1 MILIQIPS
9 ESDEVKTCVRL
20 QNIAMAAIRGSFR
33 STGFQFVGTEE
44 FYLFVR
50 STFWNP
56 DLPLLHPGWG
66 GFTPLH
72 YAALHG
78 NRVLVDLFLSNGAD
92 PNVTCDAG
100 QTAFH
105 FGCRWAR
112 ISSLLYN
119 PCLFLVIN
127 VCVNRQGNIY
137 IMHQMMQYGAD
148 LRLSDLQGKTSM
160 HHAVTGGNM

>member
-1 MILIQIPS
+1 MSASGLERWLRSKTAAVQRSVWFLFTFFFFRIYILKPW
-9 ESDEVKTCVRL
+9 CVSS
-20 QNIAMAAIRGSFR
+20 A
-33 STGFQFVGTEE
+33 
-44 FYLFVR
+44 
-50 STFWNP
+50 
-56 DLPLLHPGWG
+56 PGWG

-105 FGCRWAR
+105 FGCRWADVY
-112 ISSLLYN
+112 LTLGA
-119 PCLFLVIN
+119 PFPPPVIN
-127 VCVNRQGNIY
+127 VCINRQGNIY